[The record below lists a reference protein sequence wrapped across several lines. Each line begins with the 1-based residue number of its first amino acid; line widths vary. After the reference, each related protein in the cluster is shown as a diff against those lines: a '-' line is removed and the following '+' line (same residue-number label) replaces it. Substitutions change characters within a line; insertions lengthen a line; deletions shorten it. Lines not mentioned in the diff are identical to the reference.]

1 MMKLIYPIAAL
12 ICMVSI
18 AVPQDE
24 HESKRREKMEML
36 AVWKLTEKL
45 ELTPDQAESFFPT
58 YREHESTKKNIREQQ
73 KAIFKQLKEKDD
85 ISQSDVDAAV
95 NQLSELE
102 QQMFDA
108 KNTYMAGMK
117 NILTPEQQL
126 NLLMFRGNFMKEMK
140 GRLKDHKGR
149 RGHPGDMKRKRDKRY

>member
-1 MMKLIYPIAAL
+1 M
-12 ICMVSI
+12 
-18 AVPQDE
+18 
-24 HESKRREKMEML
+24 
-36 AVWKLTEKL
+36 
-45 ELTPDQAESFFPT
+45 
-58 YREHESTKKNIREQQ
+58 
-73 KAIFKQLKEKDD
+73 
-85 ISQSDVDAAV
+85 DAAV